1 MAKLSFSQQTDDDFY
16 RARNKA
22 LFNSIQHFLTPEE
35 ASLISLSD
43 LKKVLKPNN
52 ETYKGMQTVPV
63 KLIVGSEGRY
73 KDFDN
78 QFFPKN
84 THLKSRWESI
94 DRAHLQNIILPPVT
108 LYELGGLYFARDGNH
123 RISVAKARGIEFIDA
138 EVISLQSEIKLKPG
152 KSMKTLLA
160 QIIAYKKEFFI
171 LKLILVI
178 LLTTGVWI
186 LPQPDNMMLFTII
199 FLPINITRTLTRKQK
214 SLFKMQFFP
223 GMKMSI
229 CRLFR

>member
-73 KDFDN
+73 KDFDIS
-78 QFFPKN
+78 FFLK
-84 THLKSRWESI
+84 TH
-94 DRAHLQNIILPPVT
+94 T
-108 LYELGGLYFARDGNH
+108 
-123 RISVAKARGIEFIDA
+123 
-138 EVISLQSEIKLKPG
+138 
-152 KSMKTLLA
+152 
-160 QIIAYKKEFFI
+160 
-171 LKLILVI
+171 
-178 LLTTGVWI
+178 
-186 LPQPDNMMLFTII
+186 
-199 FLPINITRTLTRKQK
+199 
-214 SLFKMQFFP
+214 
-223 GMKMSI
+223 
-229 CRLFR
+229 